1 MDEHIRDLERRIQ
14 TGDLR
19 VYPTL
24 LSEYLRV
31 GYLMRTPIELA
42 ARYGNEAAI
51 QVVGKVSNNKH
62 DEIEQDFFYRQLAHS
77 SWVREFFIRRGYAL
91 AEILLDFWD
100 AVPAPEKFQPFLEN
114 GALIDIGQTRYIFSN
129 APRIILEEIKDWIQ
143 SYHTFDTKKDPVGPI
158 HNGFIARLNNLQTA
172 HHLFNPTPH
181 LPDGVEAKLRY
192 FYDLLMALCV
202 VIIRE
207 SWWIIGGRQ
216 DQPTN
221 FTSITNGWGPLHTIF
236 FENHALNVFRKGDES
251 NAYVQTLLELK
262 IGVRL
267 DNWLLR
273 PYTNYHGLQN
283 VPPD

>member
-1 MDEHIRDLERRIQ
+1 MDEHIRDLERSVQ
-14 TGDLR
+14 AGDLHI
-19 VYPTL
+19 YPTL
-24 LSEYLRV
+24 LREYLRV

-42 ARYGNEAAI
+42 ARYGSEAAI
-51 QVVGKVSNNKH
+51 QVVGRVSNNKH

-77 SWVREFFIRRGYAL
+77 PWVREFFIRRGYAL
-91 AEILLDFWD
+91 AKILLKTWD

-114 GALIDIGQTRYIFSN
+114 GALIDIGQSRYIYSN

-158 HNGFIARLNNLQTA
+158 HDSFVDRLNRLQAA
-172 HHLFNPTPH
+172 HQLFNPIPY
-181 LPDGVEAKLRY
+181 LPEGVEAKLYY

-202 VIIRE
+202 ALIRE
-207 SWWIIGGRQ
+207 SWWIVEGKT
-216 DQPTN
+216 DN
-221 FTSITNGWGPLHTIF
+221 L
-236 FENHALNVFRKGDES
+236 LNVTVLSGGWHILFSIFDENQAINAFRKGDES
-251 NAYVQTLLELK
+251 NAYVQALLELK

-283 VPPD
+283 VPPE